1 MTAALA
7 VFGLLWGLSLPEILG
22 IAGSAGSGIGAVV
35 SAWFAVQQA
44 KKDTRL
50 QAEAECAERMER
62 LFRMEHGDQ

>member
-1 MTAALA
+1 LI
-7 VFGLLWGLSLPEILG
+7 GLLWGLSLPEILG
-22 IAGSAGSGIGAVV
+22 IVGSASSGVGAII

-50 QAEAECAERMER
+50 QVEAECAERMER